1 MLSPSAFADDIAWNG
16 GGLNVKM
23 GSMYGHTHVRGR
35 GRVHI
40 ARAWAVS
47 PRTARAHTQAQAP
60 CTPHACTRAR
70 GRRAATRAWYEM
82 RMSVQRRLLAPRMH
96 ARGRIR
102 AHTPPAHKYR
112 FHVYNVLEM
121 LACRHATEGE
131 AVTRT
136 VSDCDTGCVA
146 RKEALE
152 ALPAQPLWG
161 PQTPALQDDMVDQ
174 KDGPEESRALASVLA
189 SRGKLTA

>member
-16 GGLNVKM
+16 GGLNVRM

-82 RMSVQRRLLAPRMH
+82 RMSVQRRLLAPRTH
-96 ARGRIR
+96 AHGRIH
-102 AHTPPAHKYR
+102 AHTPPAHQYR
-112 FHVYNVLEM
+112 FHVYNVVEM
-121 LACRHATEGE
+121 LSCRHATEGE
-131 AVTRT
+131 AIYHPNCIRLRHRERCPKGGTCSTPSTAFVGTADTRAPRRH
-136 VSDCDTGCVA
+136 G
-146 RKEALE
+146 
-152 ALPAQPLWG
+152 
-161 PQTPALQDDMVDQ
+161 
-174 KDGPEESRALASVLA
+174 
-189 SRGKLTA
+189 